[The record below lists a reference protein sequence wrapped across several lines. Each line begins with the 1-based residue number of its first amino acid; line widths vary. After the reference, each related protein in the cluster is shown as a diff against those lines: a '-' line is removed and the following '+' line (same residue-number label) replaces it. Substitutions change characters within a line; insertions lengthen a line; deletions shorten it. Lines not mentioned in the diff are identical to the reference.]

1 MEILGTLWGKLSGHF
16 LDKKIKQKENEV
28 FLQKCY
34 EVAYKTVGE
43 ICGQS
48 TQDLVRNYIST
59 PSIQEKITKAFE
71 HVEPNLSIETFD
83 SRDLQDEVLKHGLDM
98 FTRTFMQEMKKNHEL
113 SDTVAHK
120 QQEVLLQD
128 LTKNMEKV
136 KVSIDALERNSAL
149 SKHNVDLSVH
159 IQKGISEH
167 SILDKFNI
175 PYKVNKIIE
184 ISGEDNEVKVHFMVK
199 HKEDLKKFKSIE
211 EIVQYAYVNQTNII
225 LEVINF
231 TMIVDNQP
239 IITNINSLYT
249 GQTLSF
255 ALYNQG
261 TCRIAEKFMNS
272 NINGNIISNLEIIPP
287 KPQVMTV
294 VDIYDNDMEYAI
306 NNIKLSLYKSGYVS
320 ENIIRQVYCNLG
332 EENVF
337 TVSLC
342 VDVIISPY
350 KALEELP
357 NLTNVKLDI
366 KAQNLDKVDN
376 LLEWLKFLKA
386 SKKGKMTMKTSK
398 ERQFLAE
405 GLFKS
410 EDSLENLEDEYK
422 LLKKLQYIERKM
434 DKQFVLSALDEEEI
448 KVIEG
453 TYNALKTGIL
463 RTDNLTIKIPHDK
476 TSKLDVESIGNKVQ
490 YIADFK
496 GITCNIL
503 NETIT
508 LGNGLLIQQEAVIKE
523 VDDEQTVLSSI
534 KSEKNFL
541 VLYDYYPEKSR
552 EEVLKIQGIEYM
564 SGQVNTSCDV

>member
-1 MEILGTLWGKLSGHF
+1 
-16 LDKKIKQKENEV
+16 
-28 FLQKCY
+28 
-34 EVAYKTVGE
+34 
-43 ICGQS
+43 
-48 TQDLVRNYIST
+48 
-59 PSIQEKITKAFE
+59 
-71 HVEPNLSIETFD
+71 
-83 SRDLQDEVLKHGLDM
+83 
-98 FTRTFMQEMKKNHEL
+98 
-113 SDTVAHK
+113 
-120 QQEVLLQD
+120 
-128 LTKNMEKV
+128 
-136 KVSIDALERNSAL
+136 
-149 SKHNVDLSVH
+149 
-159 IQKGISEH
+159 
-167 SILDKFNI
+167 
-175 PYKVNKIIE
+175 VNKIIE